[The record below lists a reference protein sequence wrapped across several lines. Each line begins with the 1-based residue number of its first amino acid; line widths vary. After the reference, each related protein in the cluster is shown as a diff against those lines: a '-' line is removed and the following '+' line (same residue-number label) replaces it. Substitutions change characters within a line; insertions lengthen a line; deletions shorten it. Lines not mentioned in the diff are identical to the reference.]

1 MAQDEAL
8 GPVELAVIG
17 FPGSQFSGEIAPAV
31 ADLVASGTVSILDLL
46 FITRDDDG
54 TVAGFELSEVDDE
67 IAGPYLELEGEA
79 GAFLSEEDM
88 EAIGELLEP
97 GSSRSPSF
105 GRTLGALV
113 RERRAELQGRAP
125 RRTTAW
131 MRRRSPKRS
140 PRWDSGLADGC
151 RLLCIDADQTDGEGP
166 IASRSR

>member
-1 MAQDEAL
+1 MSQDEAL

-79 GAFLSEEDM
+79 GALLSEEDM
-88 EAIGELLEP
+88 QAIGELLEP
-97 GSSRSPSF
+97 GSS
-105 GRTLGALV
+105 ALAIVWENTWARAFVTAV
-113 RERRAELQGRAP
+113 RNSQGVLLAHDRMDAETVAE
-125 RRTTAW
+125 A
-131 MRRRSPKRS
+131 
-140 PRWDSGLADGC
+140 LAEVGSD
-151 RLLCIDADQTDGEGP
+151 D
-166 IASRSR
+166 

>member
-1 MAQDEAL
+1 MSQDEAL

-54 TVAGFELSEVDDE
+54 TVAGFELTEVDDE

-79 GAFLSEEDM
+79 GALLSEEDM

-97 GSSRSPSF
+97 GSSALAIVWENTWARSFVTAVRNSQ
-105 GRTLGALV
+105 GVLLAHDRMDAETVAAALAAV
-113 RERRAELQGRAP
+113 E
-125 RRTTAW
+125 
-131 MRRRSPKRS
+131 S
-140 PRWDSGLADGC
+140 DD
-151 RLLCIDADQTDGEGP
+151 
-166 IASRSR
+166 

>member
-1 MAQDEAL
+1 MSQDEAL

-79 GAFLSEEDM
+79 GALLSEEDM
-88 EAIGELLEP
+88 QAIGELLEP
-97 GSSRSPSF
+97 GSSALAIVWENTWAWAFVTAVRNSQGVLLAARPHGCGDGRRSARRGGIR
-105 GRTLGALV
+105 GRRL
-113 RERRAELQGRAP
+113 RSEL
-125 RRTTAW
+125 
-131 MRRRSPKRS
+131 RRR
-140 PRWDSGLADGC
+140 
-151 RLLCIDADQTDGEGP
+151 
-166 IASRSR
+166 

>member
-31 ADLVASGTVSILDLL
+31 ADLVASGTVSILDLV

-79 GAFLSEEDM
+79 GALLSEEDM

-97 GSSRSPSF
+97 GSS
-105 GRTLGALV
+105 ALAIVWENTWARAFVTAV
-113 RERRAELQGRAP
+113 RNSQGVLLAHDRMDAETVAE
-125 RRTTAW
+125 A
-131 MRRRSPKRS
+131 
-140 PRWDSGLADGC
+140 LAEVESD
-151 RLLCIDADQTDGEGP
+151 D
-166 IASRSR
+166 

>member
-1 MAQDEAL
+1 MSQDEAL

-79 GAFLSEEDM
+79 GALLSEEDM

-97 GSSRSPSF
+97 GSS
-105 GRTLGALV
+105 ALAIV
-113 RERRAELQGRAP
+113 WENTWARLLRDRRAELEGRAP

-140 PRWDSGLADGC
+140 PRWDPTTDAAVCLASTLT
-151 RLLCIDADQTDGEGP
+151 RPTKV
-166 IASRSR
+166 

>member
-1 MAQDEAL
+1 MSQDEAL

-79 GAFLSEEDM
+79 GALLSEEDM

-97 GSSRSPSF
+97 GSS
-105 GRTLGALV
+105 ALAIVWENTWARAFVTAV
-113 RERRAELQGRAP
+113 RNSQGVLLAHDRMDAETVAE
-125 RRTTAW
+125 A
-131 MRRRSPKRS
+131 
-140 PRWDSGLADGC
+140 LAEVGSD
-151 RLLCIDADQTDGEGP
+151 D
-166 IASRSR
+166 

>member
-31 ADLVASGTVSILDLL
+31 ADLVASGTVSILDLV

-67 IAGPYLELEGEA
+67 IAGPYLELEGES
-79 GAFLSEEDM
+79 GALLSEEDM

-97 GSSRSPSF
+97 GSS
-105 GRTLGALV
+105 ALAIVWENTWARAFVSAV
-113 RERRAELQGRAP
+113 RNSKGVLLAHDRMDAETVAE
-125 RRTTAW
+125 A
-131 MRRRSPKRS
+131 
-140 PRWDSGLADGC
+140 LAAVGSED
-151 RLLCIDADQTDGEGP
+151 
-166 IASRSR
+166 

>member
-1 MAQDEAL
+1 MSQDEAL

-79 GAFLSEEDM
+79 GALLSEEDM
-88 EAIGELLEP
+88 QAIGELLEP
-97 GSSRSPSF
+97 GSS
-105 GRTLGALV
+105 ALAIVWENTWARAFVTAV
-113 RERRAELQGRAP
+113 RNSQGVLLAHDRMDAETVAE
-125 RRTTAW
+125 A
-131 MRRRSPKRS
+131 
-140 PRWDSGLADGC
+140 LAAVGSED
-151 RLLCIDADQTDGEGP
+151 
-166 IASRSR
+166 

>member
-1 MAQDEAL
+1 MSQDEAL

-79 GAFLSEEDM
+79 GALLSEEDM

-97 GSSRSPSF
+97 GSS
-105 GRTLGALV
+105 ALAIV
-113 RERRAELQGRAP
+113 WENTWARCLRDRRAELAGRAP
-125 RRTTAW
+125 RARPHGCGDGRRSA
-131 MRRRSPKRS
+131 RRR
-140 PRWDSGLADGC
+140 WDPTTDAG
-151 RLLCIDADQTDGEGP
+151 RLPCVDADQTAEDL

>member
-1 MAQDEAL
+1 MSQDEAL

-79 GAFLSEEDM
+79 GALLSEEDM

-97 GSSRSPSF
+97 GSS
-105 GRTLGALV
+105 ALAIVWENTWARAFVTAV
-113 RERRAELQGRAP
+113 RNSQGVLLAHDRMDAETVAE
-125 RRTTAW
+125 A
-131 MRRRSPKRS
+131 
-140 PRWDSGLADGC
+140 LADGGIR
-151 RLLCIDADQTDGEGP
+151 RLTLAVCF
-166 IASRSR
+166 ASTLTRPPKI

>member
-1 MAQDEAL
+1 MSQDEAL

-79 GAFLSEEDM
+79 GALLSEEDM
-88 EAIGELLEP
+88 QAIGELLEP
-97 GSSRSPSF
+97 GSS
-105 GRTLGALV
+105 ALAIVWENTWARAFVTAV
-113 RERRAELQGRAP
+113 RNSQGVLLAHDRMDAETVAE
-125 RRTTAW
+125 A
-131 MRRRSPKRS
+131 
-140 PRWDSGLADGC
+140 LAEVESD
-151 RLLCIDADQTDGEGP
+151 D
-166 IASRSR
+166 

>member
-79 GAFLSEEDM
+79 GALLSEEDM
-88 EAIGELLEP
+88 QAIGELLEP
-97 GSSRSPSF
+97 GSS
-105 GRTLGALV
+105 ALAIVWENTWARAFVTAV
-113 RERRAELQGRAP
+113 RNSQGVLLAHDRMDAETVAE
-125 RRTTAW
+125 A
-131 MRRRSPKRS
+131 
-140 PRWDSGLADGC
+140 LAAVGSED
-151 RLLCIDADQTDGEGP
+151 
-166 IASRSR
+166 